1 MFLNAK
7 VVRFR
12 NTSCDILILSIIQI
26 RNSIARRNLT
36 RLKVII
42 LIHLTE
48 DIEILH

>member
-7 VVRFR
+7 VVILG
-12 NTSCDILILSIIQI
+12 NISCDILILSIIQI
-26 RNSIARRNLT
+26 CNSIARRNLT

-48 DIEILH
+48 DL